1 MQTDLWSGIFN
12 FFQNF
17 FLSSHTTIEICIT
30 HIVGLPGDKIHLKP
44 RINLNP
50 FGSSKSEVS
59 PSTIDEKS
67 LADIMPFIDDD
78 SSTLNYDEKQINNQD
93 SSMRTFRNKVIY
105 VPKGH
110 VWLEGDNSENS
121 IDSRTYGPVP
131 MGLIQ
136 SRAIV
141 RLYPNPRMF

>member
-1 MQTDLWSGIFN
+1 MKPWIN
-12 FFQNF
+12 F
-17 FLSSHTTIEICIT
+17 
-30 HIVGLPGDKIHLKP
+30 
-44 RINLNP
+44 NP

-59 PSTIDEKS
+59 PSAIDEKS
-67 LADIMPFIDDD
+67 LVDIMPFIDDD
-78 SSTLNYDEKQINNQD
+78 DDSMPNNDDKQINNQD
-93 SSMRTFRNKVIY
+93 SSMRTFRNKMIY

-141 RLYPNPRMF
+141 RLYPNPRLF